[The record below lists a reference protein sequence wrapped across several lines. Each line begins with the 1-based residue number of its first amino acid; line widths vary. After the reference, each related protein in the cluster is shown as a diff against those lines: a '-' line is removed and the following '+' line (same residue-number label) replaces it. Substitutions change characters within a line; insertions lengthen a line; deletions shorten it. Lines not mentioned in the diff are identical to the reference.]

1 MSIISKEAS
10 KIIKDNFLF
19 ITASGDI
26 KYGIDAFIYW
36 CDKNKL
42 DVEKTAKDYVKSFK
56 KFQKYRKGDLID
68 GSYKI
73 KKTDFDE
80 NYMDKIFYID
90 FYSIERF
97 GKTKLGQLLL
107 YAKQSQNKKL
117 IKDISSEIK
126 EKIEKLIKKENIDAI
141 AFIPPT
147 VKREVQFIKELEKNL
162 KINKPKINIVK
173 IKTPVSVPQKTLKK
187 LDDRIENARETFVVD
202 DNRSFK
208 KILLVDDALG
218 SGATFNE
225 ICKKIKDSKVAKKT
239 ICLAITGSF
248 SGFEVISEV

>member
-1 MSIISKEAS
+1 
-10 KIIKDNFLF
+10 
-19 ITASGDI
+19 
-26 KYGIDAFIYW
+26 
-36 CDKNKL
+36 
-42 DVEKTAKDYVKSFK
+42 
-56 KFQKYRKGDLID
+56 
-68 GSYKI
+68 
-73 KKTDFDE
+73 
-80 NYMDKIFYID
+80 
-90 FYSIERF
+90 
-97 GKTKLGQLLL
+97 
-107 YAKQSQNKKL
+107 
-117 IKDISSEIK
+117 
-126 EKIEKLIKKENIDAI
+126 
-141 AFIPPT
+141 
-147 VKREVQFIKELEKNL
+147 L